1 MLFCAYCW
9 RQLLSSNYKHHDFF
23 RAFLWHCY
31 VISAQENFI
40 FSDIWY
46 LKSTLEVLTLI
57 VCEWVLNAIPRKQKM
72 STKERPGSMPL
83 CISFSSLSLHQKEG
97 VRFCV
102 QKYKF
107 IYSLNCQQ
115 LAGSNDVRTLKD
127 LTLLVVRL
135 ECEGCSGKLSVLDSM
150 MELHHQLDHL
160 EQKCISVWNSNWD
173 TISQNRRTTTVCF
186 FSHKTF
192 SSVYKVKRIRW
203 IIKLGCKDKRWK
215 AMYYSAASCIIYV
228 MPFYRAEIVFLKILT
243 E

>member
-1 MLFCAYCW
+1 MTFLGHFCGIVMSLVRKKIWYF
-9 RQLLSSNYKHHDFF
+9 Q
-23 RAFLWHCY
+23 
-31 VISAQENFI
+31 I
-40 FSDIWY
+40 SDI
-46 LKSTLEVLTLI
+46 
-57 VCEWVLNAIPRKQKM
+57 
-72 STKERPGSMPL
+72 GSIPL
-83 CISFSSLSLHQKEG
+83 CISFSSLSLHQKG

-127 LTLLVVRL
+127 LTLLVVQL

-160 EQKCISVWNSNWD
+160 EQKCISVWSSNWD
-173 TISQNRRTTTVCF
+173 TISQNRWTTTVCF

-192 SSVYKVKRIRW
+192 SSVYTVKSLTSWKRIRW